1 MSNSSF
7 ASSEKKVYRFNRLYR
22 WYHFGTG
29 AVFLVIAV
37 LMYVEF
43 GRNDIELLIFSIP
56 IALFSVVMIARPLTS
71 AVIVDQHSVTS
82 QGMFSV
88 SSLPRSSITAV
99 ERLATGKGTLLVLRG
114 NVEKRE
120 VLSIPVDLFS
130 FDEDW
135 DDWLST
141 YRDLSSDKP
150 LSLFPPRQR

>member
-1 MSNSSF
+1 MNNSSF
-7 ASSEKKVYRFNRLYR
+7 ASSENKVYRFNRLYR
-22 WYHFGTG
+22 WYHFIVG
-29 AVFLVIAV
+29 AVFLVVAV
-37 LMYVEF
+37 LVAVQTHF
-43 GRNDIELLIFSIP
+43 ELLIFSIP
-56 IALFSVVMIARPLTS
+56 IALFSMFMIARPLTS

-82 QGMFSV
+82 KGMFSV